1 MPDSFYPTPDEP
13 SDESPDESTD
23 EQAGE
28 GGDKGE
34 DAEGETALLPASL
47 FGGNVEVGHKCEV
60 EVVGIHDGEVEIKYS
75 KKPEE
80 KSRQSEMEDAMDAGF
95 ARKPK
100 VE

>member
-13 SDESPDESTD
+13 SDESPDETPD
-23 EQAGE
+23 EQGE
-28 GGDKGE
+28 SGSEKGT
-34 DAEGETALLPASL
+34 DSEGETALLPASL

-80 KSRQSEMEDAMDAGF
+80 KSRQSEMEDAMEAGF
-95 ARKPK
+95 SRKPK
-100 VE
+100 AE